1 VRRPTRASAAT
12 EARLRY
18 RSPAI
23 KISPLTARNTAA
35 TIGLPDSNRNGCS
48 ATRPTSPTGMVA
60 RTIIHASRWSTVST
74 RRSRMELKNP
84 PMIRTQSR
92 QK

>member
-1 VRRPTRASAAT
+1 LSAT
-12 EARLRY
+12 SEARLRY

-23 KISPLTARNTAA
+23 RISPLMARNTAA
-35 TIGLPDSNRNGCS
+35 TMGLPKITRNGCS

-60 RTIIHASRWSTVST
+60 RTIIHASLWSAVST
-74 RRSRMELKNP
+74 RRSRSELKNP
-84 PMIRTQSR
+84 PMIRIQSR